1 MALYRQIAPGGY
13 SLEWPANGDVFH
25 GWDHLERMWQDGVNV
40 QSRLVSAMVANGEAA
55 TYFTHKL
62 VQDGKTIDLESI
74 ETYLFRGDGSIHSRL
89 WTQRSEESRVGKE
102 CVSRCRSRWS
112 SYHSKKKKSSN
123 IHIVMNQST
132 TTYYQTCHL

>member
-1 MALYRQIAPGGY
+1 MSIPSSRTIHNFLDEQTRLFNDKSRKDDFMALYRQIAPGGY

-25 GWDHLERMWQDGVNV
+25 GWDHLERMWEDGVNV

-74 ETYLFRGDGSIHSRL
+74 ETYLFREDGSLHSRF
-89 WTQRSEESRVGKE
+89 WP
-102 CVSRCRSRWS
+102 
-112 SYHSKKKKSSN
+112 
-123 IHIVMNQST
+123 
-132 TTYYQTCHL
+132 QTPDL

>member
-74 ETYLFRGDGSIHSRL
+74 ETYLFREDGSLHSRFCPDRKSTRL
-89 WTQRSEESRVGKE
+89 N
-102 CVSRCRSRWS
+102 S
-112 SYHSKKKKSSN
+112 SHSCAYR
-123 IHIVMNQST
+123 MT
-132 TTYYQTCHL
+132 TSACKHKTTKG

>member
-1 MALYRQIAPGGY
+1 MSIPSSRAIHNFLDEQTRLFNDKSRKDDFMALYRQIAPGGY

-62 VQDGKTIDLESI
+62 
-74 ETYLFRGDGSIHSRL
+74 
-89 WTQRSEESRVGKE
+89 RSEEHTSALQSLMRI
-102 CVSRCRSRWS
+102 
-112 SYHSKKKKSSN
+112 SYAVFRLTKKKK
-123 IHIVMNQST
+123 
-132 TTYYQTCHL
+132 